1 MKYISLNANEEYTL
15 EEIREAYEDFKD
27 AMTRWDSVEDREVP
41 RYESFEDYMEEMLR
55 LGREGVGGYV
65 EE

>member
-1 MKYISLNANEEYTL
+1 MNYIDKNTGESYTL
-15 EEIREAYEDFKD
+15 AEIKEAYEKFKGE
-27 AMTRWDSVEDREVP
+27 MTRHDVVEDREVP